1 LNITRITL
9 ALAVVAAAGLSTS
22 DLRAQES
29 TLPPAP
35 NSGTAK
41 GFSAENGPCFY
52 NPYLWSSRSLLN
64 NTYLGSELVTLTA
77 EGGVGFGGCGGTYGL
92 TPASFL
98 GNWSYLVIDGQADAL
113 RSPYVSPEKV
123 QAIKELSRVAAE
135 AGPPRTQQPTPL
147 DLTPPHEPET
157 RTAHAPVPRIGE
169 GYGSSA
175 LTSRTLVLRVA
186 PGPKPTTYNG
196 IPIVERGRSWE
207 RIETADG
214 RRVWR
219 QSVPVNNSYGSRAG
233 VRSRYTSAERANAR
247 MLTNAAHKR
256 LQRQEG
262 IRTAPGS
269 AASMP
274 SSSSG
279 ASSASS
285 SSSSSSSTKASAL
298 RGAGKKQPQ

>member
-1 LNITRITL
+1 
-9 ALAVVAAAGLSTS
+9 V
-22 DLRAQES
+22 
-29 TLPPAP
+29 
-35 NSGTAK
+35 

-64 NTYLGSELVTLTA
+64 NTYMGSELVTLTA
-77 EGGVGFGGCGGTYGL
+77 ENAVGFGGCGGTYGL
-92 TPASFL
+92 TPANFL

-113 RSPYVSPEKV
+113 RSPYVSPAKV

-219 QSVPVNNSYGSRAG
+219 QPVPVNTSYRSAG
-233 VRSRYTSAERANAR
+233 VRNRSTSAERANAR
-247 MLTNAAHKR
+247 MPSNAAHKR

-262 IRTAPGS
+262 IRTAPRS

-279 ASSASS
+279 TSSASSASS
-285 SSSSSSSTKASAL
+285 PSPTKASAP